1 MREASV
7 SLWLV
12 VSAVMNASAPR
23 RSIDSFLDKCAE
35 GGAEENKYGRSS
47 MDRPPEPLV
56 TLSIGRP
63 VPRVT
68 LSLGRQLDSEID
80 YMSAHCLAHRG
91 HLLAIYV
98 TDN

>member
-1 MREASV
+1 MYARCMREASV

-47 MDRPPEPLV
+47 MDRGLDR
-56 TLSIGRP
+56 LSP
-63 VPRVT
+63 V
-68 LSLGRQLDSEID
+68 
-80 YMSAHCLAHRG
+80 
-91 HLLAIYV
+91 
-98 TDN
+98 